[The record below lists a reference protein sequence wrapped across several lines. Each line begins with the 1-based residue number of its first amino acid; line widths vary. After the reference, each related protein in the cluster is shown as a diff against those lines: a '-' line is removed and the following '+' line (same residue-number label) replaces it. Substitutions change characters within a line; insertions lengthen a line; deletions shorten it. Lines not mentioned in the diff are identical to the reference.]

1 MKNTNIIHFN
11 ITINTDSVFM
21 VFAMFSHWHA
31 KKKIVITTL
40 LKHSCAWLEWPKPV
54 RLTDQDF
61 FVTEKKAPL
70 KCNTGK
76 KKLSTWFL
84 HYISRHFNNYMT
96 TEDLSYSVQVV
107 WTTSLIQLCCF
118 WFILKQSSFNVSAWK
133 TAAKWEEKKQYNI
146 KIYLILQHGK
156 AKLNQNQNL
165 ELHICVLWIL
175 N

>member
-70 KCNTGK
+70 KCNKKKNDQHDFCTIFQDILKIIWQQKTCHIVYKLYEPPVWYSYVAFGSFWNSPHSMWVHGKQQPNGK
-76 KKLSTWFL
+76 KK
-84 HYISRHFNNYMT
+84 NN
-96 TEDLSYSVQVV
+96 
-107 WTTSLIQLCCF
+107 I
-118 WFILKQSSFNVSAWK
+118 I
-133 TAAKWEEKKQYNI
+133 
-146 KIYLILQHGK
+146 
-156 AKLNQNQNL
+156 
-165 ELHICVLWIL
+165 
-175 N
+175 